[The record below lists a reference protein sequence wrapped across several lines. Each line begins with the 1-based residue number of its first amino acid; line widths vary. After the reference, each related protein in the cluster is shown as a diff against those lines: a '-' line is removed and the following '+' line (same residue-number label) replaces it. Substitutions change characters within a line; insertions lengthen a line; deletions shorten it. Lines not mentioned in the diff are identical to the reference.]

1 MCLVA
6 AFLIAFNRLSTVFEV
21 RAWQIG
27 VLRALGVRQR
37 VAWREPLQGSVVIGA
52 AGVALG
58 IPSGLAL
65 GRLLLPVIAASAAL
79 HHNLLV
85 PETALAVEHRRRSH
99 PPGA

>member
-6 AFLIAFNRLSTVFEV
+6 VFLIAFNRLSTVFEV

-37 VAWREPLQGSVVIGA
+37 VAWRELLQESVVIGA

-58 IPSGLAL
+58 IPS
-65 GRLLLPVIAASAAL
+65 ASL
-79 HHNLLV
+79 SGGFSR
-85 PETALAVEHRRRSH
+85 P
-99 PPGA
+99 